1 MRHDCKWRHHISQQ
15 KQASFT
21 KLPRGEVA
29 TRQVKTCPEVGHNLF
44 SVKQAVRNGYEVV
57 LTEENPHV
65 LHAPSGTRI
74 PIAPKKEDGWYIKLA
89 LVNSAPTA
97 LAMPTQ
103 EIPQEDDADDGTSA
117 ADDTSSASSAP
128 TPAPPAPPR
137 NGTSHNPAGSTS
149 SAGGEQKNKK
159 GTAGAS
165 ASTGMRKKKK
175 IKPVKVRN
183 PVARSLQ
190 HRRWAHALPRR
201 LHTTAKS
208 DRVTGLTWV

>member
-1 MRHDCKWRHHISQQ
+1 MAAPYLSTKTGKLHC
-15 KQASFT
+15 

-29 TRQVKTCPEVGHNLF
+29 TRQVKTGPEVGHNLF

-103 EIPQEDDADDGTSA
+103 EIPQEDDADKGAGA
-117 ADDTSSASSAP
+117 ADDTSSAPSVP
-128 TPAPPAPPR
+128 TPAPPAPLR
-137 NGTSHNPAGSTS
+137 NDTNHNLAGSTS
-149 SAGGEQKNKK
+149 SAGGRAEEQE
-159 GTAGAS
+159 GHGR
-165 ASTGMRKKKK
+165 GY
-175 IKPVKVRN
+175 
-183 PVARSLQ
+183 
-190 HRRWAHALPRR
+190 R
-201 LHTTAKS
+201 L
-208 DRVTGLTWV
+208 D